1 MGTTSRGRKP
11 DEWASKVNHTHVI
24 NDPFVKSYL
33 DNCSY
38 PKDVME
44 EDKNK
49 IKDLIHSVEDVNNP
63 IEHILAVDGGYTTV
77 EVNKNFPSSELAFFQ
92 FGALLFDK
100 KDLTNLSV
108 KPFIFPEDM
117 QKLQTLK
124 RFKLV
129 LPIKNINYKSQS
141 SLTNAFRKT
150 LYDFFMDFEGICL
163 METLEW
169 FIFETYKPRYKGSES
184 EYRKLREKRKEGEE
198 RKEEK
203 VKEDYQRMFY
213 TLGRNPNKTEKNG
226 GIELHHKNMTQDYT
240 FTHEDGD
247 IYLTDVFRFHEV
259 IDDDL
264 GAAGVL
270 GYVTRLVEQI
280 IIFNTIREIYY
291 IKPKLLNKFLF
302 IADGP
307 LSFSGQTSNMHKSAR
322 SLCNFLIKSKESNL
336 YLVGVEKSGAF
347 VEHAYKIRLREIPG
361 HVEQQ
366 AVHNKDKDSKKYS
379 GYLKRNNYLIPSNE
393 YVYKYIAIGDSSTTI
408 YGETFYYSGK
418 VLFHSK
424 DGQVIVVS
432 VPTENSNIITNPTK
446 DKYTNID
453 VILKNIELLKCDMY
467 DNSLVPIALANKL
480 VSLANHPSQVLL
492 DKFASSSLN

>member
-24 NDPFVKSYL
+24 NDPFVKNYL
-33 DNCSY
+33 NNCSY
-38 PKDVME
+38 PKDVTE
-44 EDKNK
+44 EDKDR
-49 IKDLIHSVEDVNNP
+49 IKGLIHSVEDIDNP
-63 IEHILAVDGGYTTV
+63 IEHILAVDGGYTVV

-100 KDLTNLSV
+100 KDLTSLSV

-129 LPIKNINYKSQS
+129 LPIKNINYKSES

-150 LYDFFMDFEGICL
+150 LYDFFMDFEGDCL

-169 FIFETYKPRYKGSES
+169 FIFETYKPKNNSIKLEDEDEKEKYQLES
-184 EYRKLREKRKEGEE
+184 YI
-198 RKEEK
+198 
-203 VKEDYQRMFY
+203 
-213 TLGRNPNKTEKNG
+213 LGNNPNNKQKKGN
-226 GIELHHKNMTQDYT
+226 IELFHNNMTKDYK
-240 FTHEDGD
+240 FPHNDGD
-247 IYLTDVFRFHEV
+247 IFLTDVFRFHEA

-270 GYVTRLVEQI
+270 GYVTRLIEQI
-280 IIFNTIREIYY
+280 IIINSIREIYY
-291 IKPKLLNKFLF
+291 LKPTLLNKFLF

-307 LSFSGQTSNMHKSAR
+307 LSFSGQTATMHKPAR
-322 SLCNFLIKSKESNL
+322 SLCNFLTKSEKYNL

-347 VEHAYKIRLREIPG
+347 VEHAYKISLKEVPS
-361 HVEQQ
+361 HAEQQ
-366 AVHNKDKDSKKYS
+366 VIKDENKNPTEYA

-393 YVYKYIAIGDSSTTI
+393 YIYTYITIGDPLTTI
-408 YGETFYYSGK
+408 YGETSYYSGK
-418 VLFHSK
+418 ALFHSK

-432 VPTENSNIITNPTK
+432 VPIEDSNVILHPEK
-446 DKYTNID
+446 DKYSNID
-453 VILKNIELLKCDMY
+453 IILKNIELLKCDMY

-480 VSLANHPSQVLL
+480 VSLANHPSQVLI
-492 DKFASSSLN
+492 DRFASSSLN

>member
-11 DEWASKVNHTHVI
+11 DEWASKVNHTHII
-24 NDPFVKSYL
+24 NDPIVKSFL
-33 DNCSY
+33 ENCSY
-38 PKDVME
+38 PKEVTDE
-44 EDKNK
+44 NKDK
-49 IKDLIHSVEDVNNP
+49 IQGLIHSVEDVDNP
-63 IEHILAVDGGYTTV
+63 IEHILAVDGGYTVV

-100 KDLTNLSV
+100 KDLINLSV
-108 KPFIFPEDM
+108 KPFILPEDM

-129 LPIKNINYKSQS
+129 LPIKNINYKKQS

-150 LYDFFMDFEGICL
+150 LYDFFIDFEGICL

-169 FIFETYKPRYKGSES
+169 FIFETYKPIYKGSDS
-184 EYRKLREKRKEGEE
+184 EYRKLKERREEGEDGE
-198 RKEEK
+198 A
-203 VKEDYQRMFY
+203 KEDYQRMFY
-213 TLGRNPNKTEKNG
+213 TLGNNPNGNG
-226 GIELHHKNMTQDYT
+226 KKGDIELCYKNIKKDYT

-259 IDDDL
+259 IDNDL

-270 GYVTRLVEQI
+270 GYVTRLIEQI

-291 IKPKLLNKFLF
+291 LKPALLNKFLF

-307 LSFSGQTSNMHKSAR
+307 LSFSGQTATMHKPAR
-322 SLCNFLIKSKESNL
+322 SLCKFLIRSEKYNL

-347 VEHAYKIRLREIPG
+347 VEHAYKVSLKEVPIYAEKLK
-361 HVEQQ
+361 VENRNEHSTEY
-366 AVHNKDKDSKKYS
+366 V

-393 YVYKYIAIGDSSTTI
+393 YIYTYITIGDSLTMT
-408 YGETFYYSGK
+408 YGKTSYYSGK

-424 DGQVIVVS
+424 EGQVIVIS
-432 VPTENSNIITNPTK
+432 IPTEDPNLILNPTK
-446 DKYTNID
+446 DKYANIN

-480 VSLANHPSQVLL
+480 VSLANHPSQVLMK
-492 DKFASSSLN
+492 KFVDSNLN